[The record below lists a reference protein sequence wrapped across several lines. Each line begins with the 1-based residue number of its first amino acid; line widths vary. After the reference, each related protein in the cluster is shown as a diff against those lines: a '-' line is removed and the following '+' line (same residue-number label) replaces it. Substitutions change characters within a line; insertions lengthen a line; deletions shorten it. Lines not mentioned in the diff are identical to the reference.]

1 MPSFDQDAV
10 VSAAGWTLART
21 RLEYS
26 QTQIQLRNQEL
37 LVATEVRD
45 VTRQVVTNQK
55 RIDTTRAA
63 RQLMERRLDG
73 EQRKFD
79 AGTSTSFFVF
89 QAQRDL
95 AQARTD
101 ELRALLDYN
110 RSIVD
115 YETIQEAPLR

>member
-1 MPSFDQDAV
+1 VSYPIGPTPQDAE
-10 VSAAGWTLART
+10 LART

-26 QTQIQLRNQEL
+26 QTQMQLRNQEL

-63 RQLMERRLDG
+63 RQLMERRLDA